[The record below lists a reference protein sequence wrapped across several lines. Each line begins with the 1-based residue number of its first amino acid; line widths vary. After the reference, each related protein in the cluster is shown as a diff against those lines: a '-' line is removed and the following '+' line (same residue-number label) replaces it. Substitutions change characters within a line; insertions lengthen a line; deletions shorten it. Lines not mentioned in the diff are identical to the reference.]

1 MSNTEQTSTKKKK
14 KKKPSIVAEVTQHK
28 TDSFDWFQGLSGL
41 GDTSLTRL
49 GLNTKNRVPVTFTV
63 AFPDGVVSTFKHQ
76 YHVTSCS
83 DDYKA
88 DYLAVYWGPNDQTIH
103 VHCC

>member
-1 MSNTEQTSTKKKK
+1 MSTDEQVSTKKKK
-14 KKKPSIVAEVTQHK
+14 KKSTAVLEVTQHS

-41 GDTSLTRL
+41 GATSLTRL
-49 GLNTKNRVPVTFTV
+49 GLSTKNRVPVTFTV
-63 AFPDGVVSTFKHQ
+63 AFPEGSVSTFKHQ